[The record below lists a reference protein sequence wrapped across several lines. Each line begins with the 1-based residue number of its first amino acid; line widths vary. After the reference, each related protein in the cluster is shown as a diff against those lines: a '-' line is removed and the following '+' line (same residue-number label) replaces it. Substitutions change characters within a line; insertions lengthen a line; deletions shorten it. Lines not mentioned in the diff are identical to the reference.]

1 MPKVKNRI
9 GEQYGHWKVIDQDLS
24 QTDRVYWICECDCGC
39 GTQKSIRSDSLKYI
53 TIGGCKNILSS
64 NKKIC
69 LKCQKEFFTK
79 KLAGQ
84 RQYCYNCLP
93 QENYNG
99 AEVRKQIK
107 EWALEYKGKQCIIC
121 GYSKCVQA
129 LDFHHLHDK
138 DFNLSDR
145 NLKLD
150 WIEIKKEL
158 DKCIVVCANCH
169 REIHANY
176 KILSEED
183 YEF

>member
-1 MPKVKNRI
+1 MLEIKNQINNYSDNEVVKMKREAINRVR
-9 GEQYGHWKVIDQDLS
+9 EMQRLAK
-24 QTDRVYWICECDCGC
+24 
-39 GTQKSIRSDSLKYI
+39 
-53 TIGGCKNILSS
+53 KNIVKTNNCNMINKISS
-64 NKKIC
+64 KEID
-69 LKCQKEFFTK
+69 LKE
-79 KLAGQ
+79 
-84 RQYCYNCLP
+84 R
-93 QENYNG
+93 
-99 AEVRKQIK
+99 
-107 EWALEYKGKQCIIC
+107 LEYKGKQCIIC
-121 GYSKCVQA
+121 GYSKCIQA